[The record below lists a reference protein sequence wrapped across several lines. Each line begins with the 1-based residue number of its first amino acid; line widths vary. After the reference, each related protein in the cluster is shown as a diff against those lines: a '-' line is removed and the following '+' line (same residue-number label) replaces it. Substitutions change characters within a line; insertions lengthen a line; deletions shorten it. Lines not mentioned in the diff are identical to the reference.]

1 MEKETENQ
9 IKARREERKR
19 IKRRNAAKRKA
30 KKKFFV
36 VLRYLAV
43 TLVCGLLYLF
53 AFTTYTP
60 IKREEAKLIS
70 PIINSAEMKQ
80 VVLSG
85 RRGSRTHDYI
95 ELSTSEGEF
104 YFELSNNP
112 YEIIETAELFKELE
126 GKENVTIIVSGR
138 RPDFHSQWTHAGN
151 AEAIEISDGKQV
163 FGSLE
168 NYNDTLED
176 DLIAFCLIPTVIL
189 ILTMLLFL
197 FIDLSGFFYDLKEKR
212 RLRKKYNKTDG

>member
-1 MEKETENQ
+1 MERETENQ
-9 IKARREERKR
+9 IKERREERKR
-19 IKRRNAAKRKA
+19 IKKRNAAKRKA
-30 KKKFFV
+30 KKKFFI

-43 TLVCGLLYLF
+43 TLACGLLYLF
-53 AFTTYTP
+53 AFTTYSP
-60 IKREEAKLIS
+60 IKREDATVVSVLV
-70 PIINSAEMKQ
+70 NNAEQKQ
-80 VVLSG
+80 VIVSG
-85 RRGSRTHDYI
+85 RSRRTHNYI

-112 YEIIETAELFKELE
+112 YETIETAELFEELK
-126 GKENVTIIVSGR
+126 GKGNVTIIVSGR

-151 AEAIEISDGKQV
+151 DEAIEVSDGEQV

-168 NYNDTLED
+168 EYNDTLKD
-176 DLIAFCLIPTVIL
+176 DLVAFCLIPTI
-189 ILTMLLFL
+189 IFIFTISLFL